1 MAASRQ
7 SPAWLATRALRQN
20 LYGEGHPYRHL
31 VTEENIQ
38 KITRQNLLDFRQKW
52 IRPYKAHIF
61 IVSDQSLDQILPV
74 LNNVFG
80 HWQIPNNAGELKPTS
95 TAKAGHLSDILLINR
110 PQSPQSV
117 IMAASVLPLKEK
129 EDQDTLFNLDVANS
143 ILGGNFLSRLNMD
156 LRQNKGWSY
165 GVGSQ
170 INARTLSSEFSLAA
184 PVQTNQTAAS
194 INAIQE
200 DINHFLTDKGITDAE
215 LRETV
220 TGIINRTPAAYEK
233 SSNILGGMVDLALMN
248 RPDNYYDTL
257 NQRYR
262 ALTPSELDKTA
273 RQWLSSQALS
283 WVVVGDA
290 NLVKPQ
296 LEKRG
301 LSVEQ
306 VESDKIK

>member
-1 MAASRQ
+1 
-7 SPAWLATRALRQN
+7 
-20 LYGEGHPYRHL
+20 
-31 VTEENIQ
+31 
-38 KITRQNLLDFRQKW
+38 
-52 IRPYKAHIF
+52 
-61 IVSDQSLDQILPV
+61 
-74 LNNVFG
+74 
-80 HWQIPNNAGELKPTS
+80 
-95 TAKAGHLSDILLINR
+95 
-110 PQSPQSV
+110 
-117 IMAASVLPLKEK
+117 MAASVLPLKEK